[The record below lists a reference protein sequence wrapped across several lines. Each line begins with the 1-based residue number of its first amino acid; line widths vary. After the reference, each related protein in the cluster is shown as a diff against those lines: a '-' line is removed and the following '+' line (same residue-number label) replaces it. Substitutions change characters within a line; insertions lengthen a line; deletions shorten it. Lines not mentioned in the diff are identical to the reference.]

1 MGLPFYQV
9 VAFPGG
15 AVLVGAWLPFRRERS
30 KGNLSFLPRG
40 SLEARPGQVWHPA
53 LGREFRGCGSAKLGV
68 RGPAGTLVP
77 RSIDSVRVCGRVL
90 AC

>member
-15 AVLVGAWLPFRRERS
+15 AALVGAWLPSFRRERS

-40 SLEARPGQVWHPA
+40 SLEGGRGRLASSAGPGVSW
-53 LGREFRGCGSAKLGV
+53 
-68 RGPAGTLVP
+68 
-77 RSIDSVRVCGRVL
+77 VRVYEVRSPRARRNPG
-90 AC
+90 AS

>member
-40 SLEARPGQVWHPA
+40 SLEARPGQVGIQRWA
-53 LGREFRGCGSAKLGV
+53 GSFVG
-68 RGPAGTLVP
+68 AGL
-77 RSIDSVRVCGRVL
+77 RS
-90 AC
+90 